1 MNESVKVLKGLIV
14 LKLLKVFLVP
24 SFCLTFRYFF
34 FWSQSQAFLVLSF
47 WGSQSRSF
55 FGSPFLGE
63 PEPELFSFCLFGGAG
78 ARAGKAREA
87 RLELEPSF
95 SFFV

>member
-1 MNESVKVLKGLIV
+1 MVYLCSIASSYGPESRDVQALI
-14 LKLLKVFLVP
+14 
-24 SFCLTFRYFF
+24 F
-34 FWSQSQAFLVLSF
+34 FWSQSRAFLVLSF

-63 PEPELFSFCLFGGAG
+63 PEPELFSFCLFGGAR